1 MSLRRSSKRVL
12 CGSSAAALSLCVLGL
27 SGCPRAV
34 DRSATT
40 EQDLPASLLSW
51 AAPPREL
58 TFERKR
64 VVSDV
69 GLPWESVRQR
79 WSEALP
85 AGDSLHYDVVTGV
98 DEPDAPQVVQRFAY
112 GQAGV
117 AIIAEGPMV
126 DGQASLEPWLPPMLL
141 LPVDPKVGATWE
153 DRHEHGSE
161 VVKRTCEILASDQ
174 CSEGLVSVCDREHP
188 MFRLVTRDHFCP
200 SEGWAGYESLLVRE
214 GEPSIRTW
222 TEGLRR
228 VL

>member
-1 MSLRRSSKRVL
+1 MTSRSQTRGSLGVSS
-12 CGSSAAALSLCVLGL
+12 GSALVLGVLAL

-34 DRSATT
+34 ERVTMT
-40 EQDLPASLLSW
+40 EQELPPSLLSW
-51 AAPPREL
+51 ASPPREL
-58 TFERKR
+58 TFDRKR

-85 AGDSLHYDVVTGV
+85 AGDSLHYDVMTGV

-112 GQAGV
+112 GKAGV
-117 AIIAEGPMV
+117 AIIAEGPWV
-126 DGQASLEPWLPPMLL
+126 DGQPALEPWLPPMLL
-141 LPVDPKVGATWE
+141 LPVDPKVGASWE
-153 DRHEHGSE
+153 GRHEHGSE
-161 VVKRTCEILASDQ
+161 VVQRSCEILASDL

-188 MFRLVTRDHFCP
+188 TFRVITRDHFCP
-200 SEGWAGYESLLVRE
+200 GEGWAGYESLLVRE